1 MGASLLSP
9 LRIILAFTLS
19 VASQRFVLR
28 CGKRNDGE
36 ATLPYKRRI
45 GEQLIGLDLHK
56 RDRLGNRFASLDFDR
71 WILGV
76 GSVDRENGGGTDS
89 GLLVSSVIDDEAGAG
104 LHLAEIP
111 QGHGIVHAIPDGS
124 FVALQISERV
134 CGRFGLEQIVL
145 GHEFATFSNEVSG
158 YSTRVVYTGSTRSW
172 ESLCGCL

>member
-9 LRIILAFTLS
+9 LRIILAFRLS

-36 ATLPYKRRI
+36 AALPYKRRI
-45 GEQLIGLDLHK
+45 GEQLIGLDLRE
-56 RDRLGNRFASLDFDR
+56 RDRFGDRFASLDFDC

-76 GSVDRENGGGTDS
+76 GSVDRENGGGTDNC
-89 GLLVSSVIDDEAGAG
+89 LLVSGVIDDEAGAR

-111 QGHGIVHAIPDGS
+111 QSHGIVHAIPDGGS
-124 FVALQISERV
+124 VALQISERV
-134 CGRFGLEQIVL
+134 RGRFGLEQIVL
-145 GHEFATFSNEVSG
+145 GHEFATFSYEVSR
-158 YSTRVVYTGSTRSW
+158 YSTRVLYIGSTRSW